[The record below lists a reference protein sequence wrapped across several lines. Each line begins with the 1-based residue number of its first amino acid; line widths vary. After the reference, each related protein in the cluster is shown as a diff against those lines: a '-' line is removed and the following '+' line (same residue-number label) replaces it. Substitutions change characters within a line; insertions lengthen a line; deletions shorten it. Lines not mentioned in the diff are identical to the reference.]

1 MLSTDHCLPEET
13 IEAVSNIF
21 PTNFVLVVP
30 MKDNQNANNR

>member
-21 PTNFVLVVP
+21 PTIIICFSRTNE
-30 MKDNQNANNR
+30 R